1 MMKPQSQGFGVGKK
15 NIDEIERNALSAS
28 LKILSTMAAMRLDN
42 LTDQIEHLLFSS
54 LMDESGDIP
63 SSQRTGPPP
72 DPLASNTWGEVSPND
87 TLLTPVECK
96 SLWME
101 FKEDMKYKMNQAR
114 SDQEALRNAKRVIK
128 IVVGVAG
135 AAAITAVGVP
145 TAMKIAARP
154 EVAAVLKAVT
164 TWSLAVLKY
173 IGMDVLETLKYL
185 GMDVLEMLKDAVRSL
200 HPHIVAII
208 IALVTQQSDWRQQ
221 Y

>member
-1 MMKPQSQGFGVGKK
+1 MLSKLG
-15 NIDEIERNALSAS
+15 NRNYFY
-28 LKILSTMAAMRLDN
+28 MACACTVFYKSIICSVRPFKFLMSWN
-42 LTDQIEHLLFSS
+42 LT
-54 LMDESGDIP
+54 
-63 SSQRTGPPP
+63 
-72 DPLASNTWGEVSPND
+72 SNLSWHTCCFP
-87 TLLTPVECK
+87 
-96 SLWME
+96 
-101 FKEDMKYKMNQAR
+101 
-114 SDQEALRNAKRVIK
+114 QEALRNAKRVIK